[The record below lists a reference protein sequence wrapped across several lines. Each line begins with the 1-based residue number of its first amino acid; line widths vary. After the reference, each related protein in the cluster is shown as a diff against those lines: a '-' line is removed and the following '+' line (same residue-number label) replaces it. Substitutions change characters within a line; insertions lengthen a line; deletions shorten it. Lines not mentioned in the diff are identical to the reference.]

1 MLEASGISISL
12 TNLRDFTPF
21 ETGFSEQA
29 ESIRWNWDF
38 HQIIIVNVL
47 SRSVFTMWIQVCY
60 WVCSSCFF
68 QVLLLFPM
76 NEKGVPILVVILTG
90 WIQNQL
96 VRVFNRLVSSI
107 MGYSE
112 SDPWLNTFVDF
123 HWMSPNHNKQKL
135 SPVCL
140 FTCINT
146 LMSKKPVY
154 TTLNTD
160 RVLHRGTVFVYINFL
175 FIVSEIF
182 CSTIQRWVA
191 KRCCLKYGF
200 RMSGDQ
206 CQVWRLNTGAWAR
219 GGSL

>member
-1 MLEASGISISL
+1 MDTS
-12 TNLRDFTPF
+12 
-21 ETGFSEQA
+21 
-29 ESIRWNWDF
+29 
-38 HQIIIVNVL
+38 
-47 SRSVFTMWIQVCY
+47 
-60 WVCSSCFF
+60 
-68 QVLLLFPM
+68 LLLSLFFLLFSGPTLFS
-76 NEKGVPILVVILTG
+76 NEWEGEVVILTG

-135 SPVCL
+135 SPMCL

-191 KRCCLKYGF
+191 KCCCLKYGF

-206 CQVWRLNTGAWAR
+206 CQVWRLNTGAISGVGACNEHR
-219 GGSL
+219 PGRRERKSKTTKPHVA